1 MALVESGGQ
10 ANAVISDGYVTYNG
24 AIDTRKRLKVRKGDL
39 IQFADTKIR
48 IS

>member
-24 AIDTRKRLKVRKGDL
+24 AIDRRKRLKVRKGDL
-39 IQFADTKIR
+39 IQFGDTKIR